1 MAFVFSVSDY
11 LCGSV
16 PHNGSRF
23 SQKGVFSVEQGS
35 ESEQMYINYHHLY
48 TSESVLMA
56 LSIKNDEVER
66 LTRTMAE
73 QTGESLTQ
81 VILTALRDRWER
93 LSGRRDAPDLR
104 EEVQRIQA
112 RMARLPRLDN
122 RTDEEILG
130 YDPDGVPH

>member
-1 MAFVFSVSDY
+1 
-11 LCGSV
+11 
-16 PHNGSRF
+16 
-23 SQKGVFSVEQGS
+23 
-35 ESEQMYINYHHLY
+35 
-48 TSESVLMA
+48 MA

-93 LSGRRDAPDLR
+93 LSGRREVPDLR

-112 RMARLPRLDN
+112 RMAGLPRLDS

-130 YDPDGVPH
+130 YDSDGVPH

>member
-1 MAFVFSVSDY
+1 
-11 LCGSV
+11 
-16 PHNGSRF
+16 
-23 SQKGVFSVEQGS
+23 
-35 ESEQMYINYHHLY
+35 
-48 TSESVLMA
+48 MA

-93 LSGRRDAPDLR
+93 LSGRREVPDLR

-112 RMARLPRLDN
+112 RMAGLPRLDS

>member
-1 MAFVFSVSDY
+1 
-11 LCGSV
+11 
-16 PHNGSRF
+16 
-23 SQKGVFSVEQGS
+23 
-35 ESEQMYINYHHLY
+35 
-48 TSESVLMA
+48 MA

-93 LSGRRDAPDLR
+93 LSGRRDVPDLK

-112 RMARLPRLDN
+112 RMAGLPRLDG

>member
-1 MAFVFSVSDY
+1 MEWI
-11 LCGSV
+11 
-16 PHNGSRF
+16 R
-23 SQKGVFSVEQGS
+23 
-35 ESEQMYINYHHLY
+35 
-48 TSESVLMA
+48 MA

-66 LTRTMAE
+66 LTRSMAE

-104 EEVQRIQA
+104 DEVHRIQS

>member
-1 MAFVFSVSDY
+1 
-11 LCGSV
+11 
-16 PHNGSRF
+16 
-23 SQKGVFSVEQGS
+23 
-35 ESEQMYINYHHLY
+35 
-48 TSESVLMA
+48 MA

-93 LSGRRDAPDLR
+93 LSGRREVPDLR

-112 RMARLPRLDN
+112 RMAGLPRLDS
-122 RTDEEILG
+122 RTDEDILG

>member
-1 MAFVFSVSDY
+1 
-11 LCGSV
+11 
-16 PHNGSRF
+16 
-23 SQKGVFSVEQGS
+23 
-35 ESEQMYINYHHLY
+35 
-48 TSESVLMA
+48 MA

-93 LSGRRDAPDLR
+93 LSGRRDVPDLR

-112 RMARLPRLDN
+112 RMAGLPRLDS